1 MNKATIEESRKVIEQ
16 SGRLKK
22 LTLLATLFI
31 PLSFSSSLL
40 GINIDLLG
48 QNAVRFWWLFVLC
61 IPIVLFAYIFLS
73 LELSGS
79 EAVPGK
85 VLERMSQSEADMT
98 DGRSDKDL
106 SCIV

>member
-1 MNKATIEESRKVIEQ
+1 MPRTN
-16 SGRLKK
+16 
-22 LTLLATLFI
+22 
-31 PLSFSSSLL
+31 SFVCL
-40 GINIDLLG
+40 
-48 QNAVRFWWLFVLC
+48 RF
-61 IPIVLFAYIFLS
+61 FLS

-85 VLERMSQSEADMT
+85 VLERMSQCEADMT